1 MSVDILTKP
10 ERKFIANDLTV
21 DSWESIE
28 KYFVDLKSRDL
39 SSRGELK
46 QWFIDLSELNSLL
59 EEDMAWRYIKMTCDT
74 ANEELSKSFNFFVS
88 EIQPKVEVEDNL
100 LNKKALECSYI
111 SELESEQGYDIMIR
125 SMKTQVELFREDNI
139 PLNVELS
146 TLAQEYGMINGAMTI
161 DHGGEELTLQ
171 QASKFLKSTDRQ
183 LREEVYLKVAERRNQ
198 DADKLDELFN
208 KLIKLRHQVAVNAGF
223 ENYRDYKFKE
233 LGRFDYTPQDC
244 FDFHNSIQKLVVPI
258 LGEQAQSRKNKL
270 KVSNLRPWDGSV
282 DVDGLDPLKPF
293 DTGEEL
299 LEKSIDIFYKI
310 DTYFGERLDIM
321 KKMGHLDLVSRKGK
335 SPGGYNYPLDEIG
348 VPFIFMN
355 AASQL
360 RDVVTMIHE
369 GGHAVHSFLVRDKEL
384 SAFKHPPSEV
394 AELASM
400 SMELITMEDWD
411 VFFSNPDELV
421 RAKKEHL
428 DQVIETLPWVAIIDK
443 FQHWIYTNPTH
454 SNEDRKK
461 QWNVILDEF
470 SSGVTDWGDL
480 EQYKDYMWQK
490 QLHLFE
496 VPFYYIEY
504 AMAQLG
510 AIAVYKNYCEN
521 KDSAID
527 SYKEALSLGYTK
539 SISQVYEAADIK
551 FDFSENYISELIS
564 FIQSKL
570 KDLDS

>member
-10 ERKFIANDLTV
+10 ERKFIAKDLVV

-28 KYFVDLKSRDL
+28 KYFDDLKKRTLTSKVD
-39 SSRGELK
+39 LK

-74 ANEELSKSFNFFVS
+74 ANEELSNSFNFFVS
-88 EIQPKVEVEDNL
+88 EIQPKIEVEDNI
-100 LNKKALECSYI
+100 LNKKALDCSYI
-111 SELESEQGYDIMIR
+111 SELAFESGYDIMIR
-125 SMKTQVELFREDNI
+125 NMKTQVELFREENI

-161 DHGGEELTLQ
+161 QHDDQELTLQ
-171 QASKFLKSTDRQ
+171 QASKYLKSTDRE
-183 LREEVYLKVAERRNQ
+183 LRKSVYLKVAERRNQ
-198 DADKLDELFN
+198 DAEKLDGLFN
-208 KLIKLRHQVAVNAGF
+208 KLIKLRHQVALNAGF
-223 ENYRDYKFKE
+223 DNYRDYKFKE

-244 FDFHNSIQKLVVPI
+244 FNFHNSIQKLVVPI
-258 LGEQAQSRKNKL
+258 LKEQSIERKDKL
-270 KVSNLRPWDGSV
+270 NLDALRPWDGAV
-282 DVDGLDPLKPF
+282 DADGLDPLQPF
-293 DTGEEL
+293 ETGEEL
-299 LEKSIDIFYKI
+299 LEKSIQIFHKI
-310 DTYFGERLDIM
+310 DTYFGERLEIM

-411 VFFSNPDELV
+411 LFFSNPNELV

-443 FQHWIYTNPTH
+443 FQHWIYTNPEHT
-454 SNEDRKK
+454 NEDRKS
-461 QWNVILDEF
+461 QWNEILSNF
-470 SSGVTDWGDL
+470 SSEITDWSGF
-480 EQYKDYMWQK
+480 EQYRDYMWQK

-521 KDSAID
+521 KNSAIS
-527 SYKEALSLGYTK
+527 SYKKALSLGYTK
-539 SISQVYEAADIK
+539 SIVEVYEAADIK
-551 FDFSENYISELIS
+551 FDFSEPYISELIG

-570 KDLDS
+570 KDLKS

>member
-1 MSVDILTKP
+1 MSVDVLKRP
-10 ERKFIANDLTV
+10 ERKFISESLV
-21 DSWESIE
+21 IDSWESIAP
-28 KYFVDLKSRDL
+28 YFEDLKNRSLL
-39 SSRGELK
+39 SKDELR

-74 ANEELSKSFNFFVS
+74 ASEELANSFNFFVS
-88 EIQPKVEVEDNL
+88 EIQPKVEVEDNI
-100 LNKKALECSYI
+100 LNKKALESDFI
-111 SELESEQGYDIMIR
+111 SDLEQESGYDIMIR

-146 TLAQEYGMINGAMTI
+146 KLAQEYGMINGAMTI
-161 DHGGEELTLQ
+161 EHDGQELTLQ
-171 QASKFLKSTDRQ
+171 QASKYLKSTDRS
-183 LREEVYLKVAERRNQ
+183 LRENVYFKVAKRRNQ

-208 KLIKLRHQVAVNAGF
+208 KLIKLRNQVALNAGF
-223 ENYRDYKFKE
+223 DNYRDYKFKE

-244 FDFHNSIQKLVVPI
+244 FDFHNAIQKLVVPI
-258 LGEQAQSRKNKL
+258 LEEQAKARKEKL
-270 KVSNLRPWDGSV
+270 RVDSLRPWDGAV
-282 DVDGLDPLKPF
+282 DADGLDPLKPF

-299 LEKSIDIFYKI
+299 LDKSTDIFYKI
-310 DTYFGERLDIM
+310 DTYFGECLDIM

-335 SPGGYNYPLDEIG
+335 APGGYNYPLDEIG

-360 RDVVTMIHE
+360 RDVVTMVHE
-369 GGHAVHSFLVRDKEL
+369 GGHAIHSFLVRDKEL

-400 SMELITMEDWD
+400 SMELMTMDNWD
-411 VFFSNPDELV
+411 VFFPNEKELI
-421 RAKKEHL
+421 RAKREHL

-443 FQHWIYTNPTH
+443 FQHWIYTNPNHT
-454 SNEDRKK
+454 NEERKVE
-461 QWNVILDEF
+461 WNTILESF
-470 SSGVTDWGDL
+470 SSGITDWEGY
-480 EQYKDYMWQK
+480 EHFKDYMWQK

-521 KDSAID
+521 KPKAIEQ
-527 SYKEALSLGYTK
+527 YKKALSLGYTQ
-539 SISQVYEAADIK
+539 SIATVYEAAGVK
-551 FDFSENYISELIS
+551 FDFSEAYISKLIS

-570 KDLDS
+570 KELS